1 MKIYTIIVAAG
12 KGSRMNSEHSKL
24 VQKIYGK
31 EMIKRVVEIAENI
44 GSDEII
50 TIVGYKK
57 EEVMEVL
64 KDKKVT
70 YAIQEEQLGT
80 GHAVMKALP
89 YLEDKEDGKVIILYG
104 DVPIVRVDTIKG
116 LIEKNIKAK
125 EAATILTAIYDN
137 PTGYGRIIR
146 DEGGSVEGIKEEKY
160 ASPRQKLI
168 KEINGGIY
176 CFDLSKLK
184 EVLKELKP
192 ANEQKEYYLTDTIKL
207 LNQKAYRTGA
217 YIVKDNTEIL
227 GVNNR
232 IQLEMV
238 TRILRKRINQM
249 HMAEGVT
256 LEDATS
262 TYIEENVSIGKDT
275 VIAPNAYIKEG
286 AKIGKRCYIGFNSYI
301 GKNAVI
307 EDEIEVKPFSKID

>member
-1 MKIYTIIVAAG
+1 MKIYTVIVAAG
-12 KGSRMNSEHSKL
+12 KGSRMNSMHSKL
-24 VQKIYGK
+24 IQKIYGK
-31 EMIKRVVEIAENI
+31 EMITRVVETAEKI

-50 TIVGYKK
+50 TVVGYKK

-64 KDKKVT
+64 KDKKVS
-70 YAIQEEQLGT
+70 YAIQSEQLGT
-80 GHAVMKALP
+80 GHAVMQAMP
-89 YLEDKEDGKVIILYG
+89 FIENKEEGKVIVLYG
-104 DVPIVRVDTIKG
+104 DVPIVRPETISG

-125 EAATILTAIYDN
+125 EAATILTAIYEN

-146 DEGGSVEGIKEEKY
+146 DEGGSVESIKEEKE
-160 ASPRQKLI
+160 ANERQRLI

-184 EVLKELKP
+184 EALKEIKP
-192 ANEQKEYYLTDTIKL
+192 DNEQDEYYLTDVIKI

-238 TRILRKRINQM
+238 TRILRKRINDM
-249 HMAEGVT
+249 HMSNGVSI
-256 LEDATS
+256 EDSTN
-262 TYIEENVSIGKDT
+262 TYIEENVEIGQDT
-275 VIAPNAYIKEG
+275 IIAPNTYIKEG
-286 AKIGKRCYIGFNSYI
+286 SKIGKRCEIGYNSYI
-301 GKNAVI
+301 SGDANI
-307 EDEIEVKPFSKID
+307 PDGETLEPFSRV

>member
-31 EMIKRVVEIAENI
+31 EMIKRVVETAEKI
-44 GSDEII
+44 GSEEII

-57 EEVMEVL
+57 EEVKEVL

-70 YAIQEEQLGT
+70 FAFQEEQLGT
-80 GHAVMKALP
+80 GHAVMMAMP
-89 YLEDKEDGKVIILYG
+89 FLEDKEDGKVIILYG
-104 DVPIVRVDTIKG
+104 DVPIVRPETIKG
-116 LIEKNIKAK
+116 LIEKNIKAR
-125 EAATILTAIYDN
+125 EAATVLTAIYDN

-146 DEGGSVEGIKEEKY
+146 DEGGSVESIKEEKD
-160 ASPRQKLI
+160 ASPREKQI
-168 KEINGGIY
+168 TEINGGIY
-176 CFDLSKLK
+176 CFDLPKLK
-184 EVLKELKP
+184 EVIKEIKP
-192 ANEQKEYYLTDTIKL
+192 DNEQQEYYLTDAIKL

-238 TRILRKRINQM
+238 TRILRKRINEM
-249 HMAEGVT
+249 HMANGIT
-256 LEDATS
+256 LEDSTS
-262 TYIEENVSIGKDT
+262 TYIEENVEIGKDT
-275 VIAPNAYIKEG
+275 IIAPNTYIKEG
-286 AKIGKRCYIGFNSYI
+286 TKIGAKCIIGFNSYI
-301 GKNAVI
+301 SGNAVI
-307 EDEIEVKPFSKID
+307 NDGEEIKPFSKI

>member
-31 EMIKRVVEIAENI
+31 EMIKRVVETAEKI
-44 GSDEII
+44 GSEEII

-57 EEVMEVL
+57 EEVKEVL

-70 YAIQEEQLGT
+70 FALQEEQLGT
-80 GHAVMKALP
+80 GHAVMMAMP
-89 YLEDKEDGKVIILYG
+89 FLEDKEDGKVIILYG
-104 DVPIVRVDTIKG
+104 DVPIVRAETIKG
-116 LIEKNIKAK
+116 LIEKNIKAR
-125 EAATILTAIYDN
+125 EAVTVLTAIYDN

-146 DEGGSVEGIKEEKY
+146 DEGGSVESIKEEKD
-160 ASPRQKLI
+160 ANSREKQI
-168 KEINGGIY
+168 TEINGGIY
-176 CFDLSKLK
+176 CFDLKRLK
-184 EVLKELKP
+184 EVIKEIKP
-192 ANEQKEYYLTDTIKL
+192 DNEQKEYYLTDAIKL

-238 TRILRKRINQM
+238 TRILRKRLNEM
-249 HMAEGVT
+249 HMSNGIT
-256 LEDATS
+256 LEDSTS
-262 TYIEENVSIGKDT
+262 TYIEENVEIGKDT
-275 VIAPNAYIKEG
+275 IIAPNTYIKEG
-286 AKIGKRCYIGFNSYI
+286 AKIGSKCIIGFNSYI
-301 GKNAVI
+301 SGNAVI
-307 EDEIEVKPFSKID
+307 KDGEEIKPFSKI